1 MTIFIQ
7 IKKLGIRFGVFSFRN
22 HNTDVFMFAIKWYSF
37 FDTPFDNRDLYHW
50 FALILRQFTN
60 RRGGGSMTDQKI
72 LEAIERIIKNSI
84 KLSSRGMIYDGEII
98 PLSKEIL
105 TAIKQFEPEPLEVE
119 IFSRENIDDRPN
131 RWLVKYKY
139 AVLDYFLTENQA
151 IDFCTLHG
159 LKVINKET
167 IK

>member
-1 MTIFIQ
+1 
-7 IKKLGIRFGVFSFRN
+7 
-22 HNTDVFMFAIKWYSF
+22 
-37 FDTPFDNRDLYHW
+37 
-50 FALILRQFTN
+50 
-60 RRGGGSMTDQKI
+60 MTDEKK
-72 LEAIERIIKNSI
+72 LEAIHNLLGKHNIVFSVNFIDELKSII
-84 KLSSRGMIYDGEII
+84 E
-98 PLSKEIL
+98 
-105 TAIKQFEPEPLEVE
+105 QFEPILYKCKHLGCEIMRTKEEGGTTFTVCDYHWENRNAPPGNPPQIEPLEVE

-151 IDFCTLHG
+151 IDFCTKHG